1 MIAGM
6 TGFLD
11 GVLHPLTVPAQL
23 LALLGLGL
31 WLGRHQPQET
41 DRAIIGFAVSLIL
54 GSALGMIGPLRDMT
68 PILLPAALALGLLVA
83 AERHLAWLGA
93 AAVAAGVGLL
103 VGADST
109 PDETTSLQSR
119 IILLAGTFVGA
130 HLLLLNLMTIVS
142 ASERAWSRIAVRIA
156 GSWLAAIAILMLA
169 LNFRS

>member
-6 TGFLD
+6 TDFLD

-31 WLGRHQPQET
+31 WLGRHQPQEA

-54 GSALGMIGPLRDMT
+54 GSGLGVIGPLGDMT

-93 AAVAAGVGLL
+93 AAVAAGIGLL
-103 VGADST
+103 VGAGSA
-109 PDETTSLQSR
+109 PDETTSLQPR
-119 IILLAGTFVGA
+119 IIPLAGTFIGA
-130 HLLLLNLMTIVS
+130 YLFLLNVMIIVS
-142 ASERAWSRIAVRIA
+142 ASKRAWSRIAVRIT
-156 GSWLAAIAILMLA
+156 GSWLAAITILVLA
-169 LNFRS
+169 LDFRS